1 MCLNLQPHLP
11 HLNNQFS
18 LEPGTPL
25 PFGKLLSTL
34 LNRKFVALLLVSF
47 GISFLNAP
55 RYALLPVYVEAD
67 LLRTPVFSAGLK
79 AIFLILGGLFA
90 LPAGALADRWGPKR
104 VYLLGTLTPALAALV
119 FLSSDVMLLA
129 TFCIGIGI
137 TSGFDSAGGQ
147 SYLIRAVG
155 PKLIGTASAGYF
167 LGNTLGTSLGNLIA
181 GPVADQQGYASLGTL
196 ALMGSGVLVVGA
208 ILGLPHVQ
216 GSPRPE
222 ASQAVDKPSRLVWRK
237 EVLLLLGI
245 RYLPTCYWGAFTL
258 VLPLLIYRTTGSNT
272 AVTTFSAVSLGI
284 AACFQLLTGRICD
297 RRSRWGPILIAAG
310 VETISALGLA
320 VWHDSVTGLYVW
332 GIIAAASAWSLSTT
346 MPGLIQLIARDEEKG
361 KLVGTAHFVWSAG
374 MLTGNLG
381 GGWLVDF
388 RPEMVFYFG
397 GLFCLGAWLC
407 GVGLY
412 RGREPQMNTNEHEGE

>member
-1 MCLNLQPHLP
+1 LSQLL
-11 HLNNQFS
+11 
-18 LEPGTPL
+18 TR
-25 PFGKLLSTL
+25 PFIS
-34 LNRKFVALLLVSF
+34 LLLVSF

-67 LLRTPVFSAGLK
+67 LFRTPVFSAGLK
-79 AIFLILGGLFA
+79 AIFLVLGGLFA

-104 VYLLGTLTPALAALV
+104 VYLVGTLTPALAGLV

-129 TFCIGIGI
+129 SFCIGIGI

-147 SYLIRAVG
+147 SYLIRTVS

-181 GPVADQQGYASLGTL
+181 GPVADQQGYAALGTL
-196 ALMGSGVLVVGA
+196 ALMGCGVLLVGA
-208 ILGLPHVQ
+208 ILGLPHIE
-216 GSPRPE
+216 GSPTKNAPTQD
-222 ASQAVDKPSRLVWRK
+222 AGDGPGRLIWRK

-245 RYLPTCYWGAFTL
+245 RYLPTCYWGAVTL
-258 VLPLLIYRTTGSNT
+258 ILPLLIYRATGSNT

-284 AACFQLLTGRICD
+284 AACFQMLTGRICD
-297 RRSRWGPILIAAG
+297 RRGRWGPILIAAG
-310 VETISALGLA
+310 IETISAMGLA
-320 VWHDSVTGLYVW
+320 IWYDSVTGLYVW

-381 GGWLVDF
+381 GGWLVDWSADV
-388 RPEMVFYFG
+388 PFYIG
-397 GLFCLGAWLC
+397 SVFCLGAWLC
-407 GVGLY
+407 GVGLW
-412 RGREPQMNTNEHEGE
+412 RSRSTDAPHKSP

>member
-1 MCLNLQPHLP
+1 M
-11 HLNNQFS
+11 S
-18 LEPGTPL
+18 
-25 PFGKLLSTL
+25 SL
-34 LNRKFVALLLVSF
+34 LNRNFIALLLVSF

-79 AIFLILGGLFA
+79 AIFLVLGGMFA

-119 FLSSDVMLLA
+119 FLSSDMMLLA
-129 TFCIGIGI
+129 AFCVGIGI

-181 GPVADQQGYASLGTL
+181 GPVADQHGYEALGTMAL
-196 ALMGSGVLVVGA
+196 AGSGILVVGA
-208 ILGLPHVQ
+208 ILGLPHIQ
-216 GSPRPE
+216 GSP
-222 ASQAVDKPSRLVWRK
+222 DKAETKTEDAKPGHLVWRK

-245 RYLPTCYWGAFTL
+245 RFLPTCYWGAVTL
-258 VLPLLIYRTTGSNT
+258 VLPLLIYRATGSNT
-272 AVTTFSAVSLGI
+272 AVTTFSAISLGI
-284 AACFQLLTGRICD
+284 AACFQMLTGRICD
-297 RRSRWGPILIAAG
+297 SRGRWGPILVAAG
-310 VETISALGLA
+310 IETISAIGLA
-320 VWHDSVTGLYVW
+320 IWYDSVTGLYIW

-374 MLTGNLG
+374 MLIGNIG
-381 GGWLVDF
+381 GGYVVNIAPDV
-388 RPEMVFYFG
+388 PFYVG
-397 GLFCLGAWLC
+397 SVFCLGAWLC
-407 GVGLY
+407 GFGLWKS
-412 RGREPQMNTNEHEGE
+412 RGVNQEADRE

>member
-1 MCLNLQPHLP
+1 M
-11 HLNNQFS
+11 S
-18 LEPGTPL
+18 
-25 PFGKLLSTL
+25 SL
-34 LNRKFVALLLVSF
+34 LNRNFIALLLVSF

-79 AIFLILGGLFA
+79 AIFLVLSGMFA

-119 FLSSDVMLLA
+119 FLSNNVMLLA
-129 TFCIGIGI
+129 VFCVGIGI

-181 GPVADQQGYASLGTL
+181 GPVVDQYGYAALGTMAL
-196 ALMGSGVLVVGA
+196 AGSGVLIVGA

-216 GSPRPE
+216 GNPGKSE
-222 ASQAVDKPSRLVWRK
+222 TETDKEPGHLVWRK
-237 EVLLLLGI
+237 EVLFLLGL
-245 RYLPTCYWGAFTL
+245 RFLPTCYWGPVTL
-258 VLPLLIYRTTGSNT
+258 VLPLFIYRATGSNT
-272 AVTTFSAVSLGI
+272 AVTTFSAISLGI
-284 AACFQLLTGRICD
+284 AACFQMLTGRICD
-297 RRSRWGPILIAAG
+297 SRGRWGPILVAAG
-310 VETISALGLA
+310 IETISAVGLA
-320 VWHDSVTGLYVW
+320 IWYDSVTGLYVW

-346 MPGLIQLIARDEEKG
+346 MPGLIQLIARDAEKG

-381 GGWLVDF
+381 GGYIVDLA
-388 RPEMVFYFG
+388 PSVLFYVG
-397 GLFCLGAWLC
+397 SVFCLGAWLC

-412 RGREPQMNTNEHEGE
+412 RMRRKAVG

>member
-1 MCLNLQPHLP
+1 
-11 HLNNQFS
+11 
-18 LEPGTPL
+18 
-25 PFGKLLSTL
+25 
-34 LNRKFVALLLVSF
+34 LNRKFIALLLVSF

-119 FLSSDVMLLA
+119 FLSNDVALLA

-181 GPVADQQGYASLGTL
+181 GPVADQQGYAALGTL
-196 ALMGSGVLVVGA
+196 ALVGSGILVIGA

-216 GSPRPE
+216 GSPDRD
-222 ASQAVDKPSRLVWRK
+222 ASKPDKKPSRLVWRK

-245 RYLPTCYWGAFTL
+245 RFLPTCYWGAVTL
-258 VLPLLIYRTTGSNT
+258 VLPLLIYRATGSNT
-272 AVTTFSAVSLGI
+272 SVTTFSAISLGI
-284 AACFQLLTGRICD
+284 AACFQMLTGRICD
-297 RRSRWGPILIAAG
+297 RSGRWGPILIAAG
-310 VETISALGLA
+310 IETISAIGLA
-320 VWHDSVTGLYVW
+320 LWYDSVTGLYVW

-374 MLTGNLG
+374 MLIGNLG

-388 RPEMVFYFG
+388 RPELPFFIG
-397 GLFCLGAWLC
+397 SGLCAGAWMC
-407 GVGLY
+407 GFGLY
-412 RGREPQMNTNEHEGE
+412 RGRAATEGTEG

>member
-1 MCLNLQPHLP
+1 
-11 HLNNQFS
+11 
-18 LEPGTPL
+18 
-25 PFGKLLSTL
+25 LSSL
-34 LNRKFVALLLVSF
+34 LNRKFISLLLVSF

-79 AIFLILGGLFA
+79 AIFLVLGGLFA
-90 LPAGALADRWGPKR
+90 LPAGNLADRWGPKR

-129 TFCIGIGI
+129 MFCIGIGI

-147 SYLIRAVG
+147 SYLIRAVD
-155 PKLIGTASAGYF
+155 PKVIGTASAGYF

-181 GPVADQQGYASLGTL
+181 GPIADQHGYASLGML
-196 ALMGSGVLVVGA
+196 ALMGSGILIIGA

-216 GSPRPE
+216 GSPDKVDVKTE
-222 ASQAVDKPSRLVWRK
+222 TADKPAHLVWRK

-245 RYLPTCYWGAFTL
+245 RFLPTCYWGAVTL
-258 VLPLLIYRTTGSNT
+258 VLPLLIYRATGSNT

-284 AACFQLLTGRICD
+284 AACFQMLTGRICD
-297 RRSRWGPILIAAG
+297 RRCRWGPILVAAG
-310 VETISALGLA
+310 IETISALGLA
-320 VWHDSVTGLYVW
+320 LWYDSVTGLYIW

-346 MPGLIQLIARDEEKG
+346 MPGLIQLIAREEEKG

-374 MLTGNLG
+374 MLIGNLG

-388 RPEMVFYFG
+388 RPEMPFFIG
-397 GLFCLGAWLC
+397 SGLCAGAWLC

-412 RGREPQMNTNEHEGE
+412 KGREPQMNTDEHSAADWPTTKA

>member
-1 MCLNLQPHLP
+1 M
-11 HLNNQFS
+11 
-18 LEPGTPL
+18 
-25 PFGKLLSTL
+25 L
-34 LNRKFVALLLVSF
+34 LNRQFISLLLVSF

-55 RYALLPVYVEAD
+55 KYALLPVYVEAD

-104 VYLLGTLTPALAALV
+104 VYLIGTLTPALAALV
-119 FLSSDVMLLA
+119 FLSDDVWLLA
-129 TFCIGIGI
+129 AFCIGIGI

-181 GPVADQQGYASLGTL
+181 GPVADAQGYAALGTL
-196 ALMGSGVLVVGA
+196 ALTGCGILIVGA
-208 ILGLPHVQ
+208 ILGLPHVD
-216 GSPRPE
+216 GSPKESVVETEDAP
-222 ASQAVDKPSRLVWRK
+222 KPGRLIWRK

-245 RYLPTCYWGAFTL
+245 RYLPTCYWGAVTL
-258 VLPLLIYRTTGSNT
+258 VLPLLIYRATGSNT
-272 AVTTFSAVSLGI
+272 AVTTFSAISLGI
-284 AACFQLLTGRICD
+284 AACFQMLTGRVCD
-297 RRSRWGPILIAAG
+297 RRGRWGPILIAAG
-310 VETISALGLA
+310 IETISAVGLA
-320 VWHDSVTGLYVW
+320 LWYDSVTGLYVW

-346 MPGLIQLIARDEEKG
+346 MPGLIQMIARDEEKG

-381 GGWLVDF
+381 GGWLLDRSADVT
-388 RPEMVFYFG
+388 FYIG
-397 GLFCLGAWLC
+397 GVFCLGAWLC

-412 RGREPQMNTNEHEGE
+412 RERKTTEGTESTEGV